1 MIIRV
6 LLLFVLT
13 VFSVATATAEN
24 PELWE
29 RAIEFTNRKGFNVT
43 MPPYLMEYFQF
54 PQPEKI
60 VGKEIQ
66 VAEWMMAVFQPEGY
80 PKPMILVRRLT
91 GDILYDEYGVD
102 SNKGKVWLLDSAGRL
117 EKNCQWVN
125 EEVVGRVQDAQE
137 WDDLRMFIK
146 SIQELLTYGVFNPP
160 RE

>member
-1 MIIRV
+1 MITRV

-13 VFSVATATAEN
+13 VLPITTTAGD

-29 RAIEFTNRKGFNVT
+29 SAIKFTGRKGFNIT
-43 MPPYLMEYFQF
+43 MPPYLMKYFQF

-60 VGKEIQ
+60 KGKEIQ
-66 VAEWMMAVFQPEGY
+66 VAVWLMAVFQPQGY

-91 GDILYDEYGVD
+91 GEILCDEYGVD
-102 SNKGKVWLLDSAGRL
+102 SNKGKAWLLDSAGNL

-125 EEVVGRVQDAQE
+125 EQVVGRVQDAQE
-137 WDDLRMFIK
+137 WDDLGMFIK
-146 SIQELLTYGVFNPP
+146 SMRELLLSEIFNPP